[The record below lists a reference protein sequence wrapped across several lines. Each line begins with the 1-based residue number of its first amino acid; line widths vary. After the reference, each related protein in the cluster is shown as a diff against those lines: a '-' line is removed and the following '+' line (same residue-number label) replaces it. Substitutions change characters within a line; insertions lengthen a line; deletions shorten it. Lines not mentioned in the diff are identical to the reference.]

1 MAPDLGHA
9 GRDQLRD
16 IGSGSVLALAL
27 CSVLV
32 VGALATGL
40 LGQAVLLRHRAGAAA
55 DLAALAAAGVTWPA
69 SGAGSGAVSGAVS
82 GCTPQAARSA
92 EQVARAHQVTLSRC
106 SGSPD
111 GSVVVE
117 VSVLPTG
124 ILAGTGPV
132 RASARAGPAP

>member
-1 MAPDLGHA
+1 MASDLGHA

-16 IGSGSVLALAL
+16 MGSGSVLALAL

-55 DLAALAAAGVTWPA
+55 DLAALAAAGATWPA
-69 SGAGSGAVSGAVS
+69 PGAAS

-106 SGSPD
+106 SGSAD

-117 VSVLPTG
+117 VSVLPNG
-124 ILAGTGPV
+124 LLAGAGPV

>member
-69 SGAGSGAVSGAVS
+69 SGAGSGAVSG
-82 GCTPQAARSA
+82 CTPQAARSA